1 MSCLVVCVCVCEFV
15 AVTVSSEGLA
25 GETVK
30 IDQ

>member
-1 MSCLVVCVCVCEFV
+1 MSCLVMCVCESV